1 MYSAI
6 EILHPAGTAG
16 QRPTRPHGR
25 ALHAHP
31 GTGAALRVTLQMDEV

>member
-1 MYSAI
+1 M
-6 EILHPAGTAG
+6 ILQLMFRPAGTAG

-31 GTGAALRVTLQMDEV
+31 GSSAALGASSPAEEI

>member
-1 MYSAI
+1 M
-6 EILHPAGTAG
+6 ILQLMFRPAGNAG

-31 GTGAALRVTLQMDEV
+31 GSGTPPFSSSQAKEI